1 MTVNRWWARTAFW
14 TTFAVVDCAVI
25 GSGLAFA
32 QGAPPPVSAPASPAE
47 TAPAAETRPTV
58 TVQTTGAPA
67 QSIQAQSIQAQP
79 PSNTSTPT
87 EDRERKAAA
96 EVLFEEG
103 KDLVGRGLFAQGCS
117 KFEESQNL
125 DAGIGTQFN
134 LADCYERL
142 GRLAS
147 AYALFMEVASTTRL
161 RGQLEREAVARERA
175 VGLKPRLSR
184 LVIVVDPTTA
194 PPGISVVRN
203 GTPVGAAQWGVAIP
217 VDPGQVKIMVTAPD
231 RRAWEITVEVR
242 NEGSD
247 ERIVVPG
254 LEPTPPMQRV
264 YISPVPVSPPESEFL
279 DQPKNWLGLG
289 LGGVGVVG
297 LGLFTYFGLESQSKY
312 RKSDAGCDAND
323 ECSPNALATR
333 QDAYDA
339 GVRANVSLAVGAGGL
354 IAGAVLLLLN
364 IDSKPQSAKSQSP
377 GGVTQWNAAPVVG
390 NNTYGAAIRGAF

>member
-1 MTVNRWWARTAFW
+1 M
-14 TTFAVVDCAVI
+14 
-25 GSGLAFA
+25 
-32 QGAPPPVSAPASPAE
+32 
-47 TAPAAETRPTV
+47 
-58 TVQTTGAPA
+58 QTTGAPA

-354 IAGAVLLLLN
+354 IAGAVLLLLDV
-364 IDSKPQSAKSQSP
+364 DSKPQSAKSQSP